1 MRGEQPAV
9 IDRELFDAVQAKRNK
24 QLNNHW
30 AARMKSEA
38 MLAGRIFDDR
48 GNRMSTCR
56 SEVAAAAMRGSCN
69 NGHVATTAKTA
80 TCDRIPILRQSEM
93 HNDLLSRDVELV
105 TILR

>member
-9 IDRELFDAVQAKRNK
+9 IDRELFDAVQAKLNK

-56 SEVAAAAMRGSCN
+56 SEVAATPCAE
-69 NGHVATTAKTA
+69 VATTGTSP
-80 TCDRIPILRQSEM
+80 RLRRLQRAIEY
-93 HNDLLSRDVELV
+93 RFCGKARCT
-105 TILR
+105 TIC